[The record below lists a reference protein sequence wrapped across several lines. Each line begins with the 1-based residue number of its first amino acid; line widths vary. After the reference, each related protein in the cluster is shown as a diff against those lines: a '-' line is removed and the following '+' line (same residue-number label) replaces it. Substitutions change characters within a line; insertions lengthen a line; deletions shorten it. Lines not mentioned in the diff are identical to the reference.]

1 MPAAEQA
8 SFQST
13 LLTVLSELK
22 TILSA
27 VEEKQADAL
36 AEEIRLANRVYLAGA
51 GRSRLMLC
59 AFAMRLMHMNR

>member
-36 AEEIRLANRVYLAGA
+36 AEDLKYNIRV
-51 GRSRLMLC
+51 RLCHKQCGTSLTYGKQKEKQT
-59 AFAMRLMHMNR
+59 

>member
-36 AEEIRLANRVYLAGA
+36 AEEILTLQTGYIWPAQAVPD
-51 GRSRLMLC
+51 
-59 AFAMRLMHMNR
+59 